1 MITAKIFNIE
11 NRTVEIYA
19 CTERNK
25 PVIYF
30 NNYDKSGSSVYRI
43 LKEITDKDFSLVV
56 IGNLNWDGD
65 MTPYAIPPIF
75 PNDTPCSGEA
85 DEYLRILT
93 EKIIPASEEH
103 IRGKPEWRAI
113 TGYSLAGL
121 FAIYSLYKT
130 DIFSRAASMSG
141 SLLYP
146 DFKEY
151 IFNHELKRMP
161 DYIYFSL
168 GNKESKTRNP
178 YLKTVQENTEQIE
191 CYYAQKN
198 IPTVFELNEGN
209 HFKDCALRSAKGIK
223 WILEN

>member
-1 MITAKIFNIE
+1 MIMAKIFNIE
-11 NRTVEIYA
+11 NRSVEIYA
-19 CTERNK
+19 CTEQDK
-25 PVIYF
+25 PLIYF
-30 NNYDKSGSSVYRI
+30 NNYDKSGSSVYRA

-56 IGNLNWDGD
+56 IGNLNWDND
-65 MTPYAIPPIF
+65 MTPYAIPPIS

-103 IRGKPEWRAI
+103 IQGNPEWRAI

-141 SLLYP
+141 SLWYP

-168 GNKESKTRNP
+168 GNKKS
-178 YLKTVQENTEQIE
+178 
-191 CYYAQKN
+191 
-198 IPTVFELNEGN
+198 
-209 HFKDCALRSAKGIK
+209 DRSHVV
-223 WILEN
+223 L